1 MDASR
6 NVVQKKGPRTAMS
19 GRKPAQESR
28 ATEFRRK
35 LMQWK
40 QTPESSRPSLRALAR
55 ELDTSHQLLAF
66 YLKGLG
72 KWRAEEYW
80 RQAREIRARAMDED
94 RDVTSWEEQQARAY
108 DRAGAGTMA
117 HFILLESIE
126 RMKKE
131 SEQRLLCRQ
140 EIKALKMFAR
150 DFPEAQELLQKC
162 LRDGVMK
169 RKPFEEIVK
178 DTPRQK
184 GETFSSWVGR
194 IWDECEKY
202 DTKIPHVITEEL
214 LEEYSQGSAEN
225 PKNNLPLSSSRV
237 AKSFRREG
245 ASLATPLNVE
255 GGRGDTCRRMNPQ

>member
-1 MDASR
+1 MNASR
-6 NVVQKKGPRTAMS
+6 NAIQKKGPRTAMS
-19 GRKPAQESR
+19 GRKPAHESR
-28 ATEFRRK
+28 ATELRRK
-35 LMQWK
+35 LIEWER
-40 QTPESSRPSLRALAR
+40 TPESSRPSLRALAR

-80 RQAREIRARAMDED
+80 RQAREIRARAMDEN
-94 RDVTSWEEQQARAY
+94 RDLTSWEEQQALAY

-131 SEQRLLCRQ
+131 SEQRLLCWQ
-140 EIKALKMFAR
+140 EIKVLKMLAR

-178 DTPRQK
+178 DTPHQE
-184 GETFSSWVGR
+184 GETFNSWVGR
-194 IWDECEKY
+194 IGDECEKY
-202 DTKIPHVITEEL
+202 DTKIPHVVTEEL
-214 LEEYSQGSAEN
+214 LQKCSQGSAKKR
-225 PKNNLPLSSSRV
+225 KNNLPV
-237 AKSFRREG
+237 IPPGAAKSFG
-245 ASLATPLNVE
+245 
-255 GGRGDTCRRMNPQ
+255 

>member
-1 MDASR
+1 
-6 NVVQKKGPRTAMS
+6 VS

-35 LMQWK
+35 LMEWK
-40 QTPESSRPSLRALAR
+40 RTPESSRPSLRALAC
-55 ELDTSHQLLAF
+55 ELGTSHQLLTF

-72 KWRAEEYW
+72 EWRAKEYW
-80 RQAREIRARAMDED
+80 RQAREIRARARDED
-94 RDVTSWEEQQARAY
+94 RGLTAWEEQQARAY
-108 DRAGAGTMA
+108 DRAGVGTMA

-178 DTPRQK
+178 DTPRQE
-184 GETFSSWVGR
+184 GETFSSWLR
-194 IWDECEKY
+194 HIWDGCEKY

-214 LEEYSQGSAEN
+214 LEEYSQGSAKKQ
-225 PKNNLPLSSSRV
+225 KNNLPV
-237 AKSFRREG
+237 IPPCAAKSFG
-245 ASLATPLNVE
+245 
-255 GGRGDTCRRMNPQ
+255 